1 MTSGKILTKETLK
14 TLVHKRG
21 IKMKNKKKNMQ
32 QINIELDAD
41 VSSGEYA
48 NFVVVT
54 HSPAEFVLDFTRI
67 LPGVPKAKVHSRI
80 IMAPPHAKTFLK
92 ALNENVSKFE
102 SKHGEIKLPNSEDGF
117 SPFGVSPPD
126 ENMPN

>member
-1 MTSGKILTKETLK
+1 ME
-14 TLVHKRG
+14 
-21 IKMKNKKKNMQ
+21 NKKKNMQ

-80 IMAPPHAKTFLK
+80 IMAPEHAKAFMN
-92 ALNENVSKFE
+92 ALSDNIDKFE
-102 SKHGEIKLPNSEDGF
+102 SKNGEIRSTTNQRFENYPVKDVENSLPN
-117 SPFGVSPPD
+117 
-126 ENMPN
+126 

>member
-1 MTSGKILTKETLK
+1 MEK
-14 TLVHKRG
+14 H
-21 IKMKNKKKNMQ
+21 KKNVQ
-32 QINIELDAD
+32 QINIQLDEK

-80 IMAPPHAKTFLK
+80 IMAPQHAKAFVG
-92 ALNENVSKFE
+92 AINENIKKFE
-102 SKHGEIKLPNSEDGF
+102 NKHGEIKIPNKGEGF
-117 SPFGVSPPD
+117 SPFGVKPSKD
-126 ENMPN
+126 VLPN

>member
-1 MTSGKILTKETLK
+1 MDD
-14 TLVHKRG
+14 
-21 IKMKNKKKNMQ
+21 KKKNIQ

-41 VSSGEYA
+41 VSSGEYS

-92 ALNENVSKFE
+92 ALSDHVSKFE
-102 SKHGEIKLPNSEDGF
+102 SKHGEIKLPNNDDGF
-117 SPFGVSPPD
+117 SPFGVKPPD
-126 ENMPN
+126 ETVPN

>member
-1 MTSGKILTKETLK
+1 MMSGKTLMKETLK
-14 TLVHKRG
+14 TLVDKWG
-21 IKMKNKKKNMQ
+21 IKMENKKKNMQ
-32 QINIELDAD
+32 QINIELDAE

-80 IMAPPHAKTFLK
+80 IMAPEHAKAFMN
-92 ALNENVSKFE
+92 ALSDNINKFE
-102 SKHGEIKLPNSEDGF
+102 SKNGKIRSTTNQRFENYPVKDVENSLPN
-117 SPFGVSPPD
+117 
-126 ENMPN
+126 

>member
-1 MTSGKILTKETLK
+1 
-14 TLVHKRG
+14 
-21 IKMKNKKKNMQ
+21 MKNKKNNMQ
-32 QINIELDAD
+32 QINIELDAN

-92 ALNENVSKFE
+92 ALNDNVIKFE
-102 SKHGEIKLPNSEDGF
+102 SKHGEIKLPNNEDGF
-117 SPFGVSPPD
+117 SPFGVNPPD

>member
-1 MTSGKILTKETLK
+1 MED
-14 TLVHKRG
+14 
-21 IKMKNKKKNMQ
+21 KKKNIQ

-41 VSSGEYA
+41 VSSGEYS

-92 ALNENVSKFE
+92 ALSDNVKKFE
-102 SKHGEIKLPNSEDGF
+102 SKHGEIKLPNNEDGF
-117 SPFGVSPPD
+117 SPFGVKPPD
-126 ENMPN
+126 ETIPN

>member
-1 MTSGKILTKETLK
+1 ME
-14 TLVHKRG
+14 
-21 IKMKNKKKNMQ
+21 NKKKNMQ

-41 VSSGEYA
+41 VSSREYA

-92 ALNENVSKFE
+92 ALNDNVNKFE
-102 SKHGEIKLPNSEDGF
+102 SKHGEIKLPNNEDGF
-117 SPFGVSPPD
+117 SPFGVKPPD